1 MGQMLVRNLDDS
13 VIEGLKRRAME
24 RGTSLEQIA
33 REILTAAAAQD
44 ARAAWAARAKALRA
58 QVPFDPS
65 WDSVAVIR
73 EWRDRDRLTRMYEER
88 EAEAAARRGA
98 AEGGGGDS
106 DEEPPR

>member
-33 REILTAAAAQD
+33 REILTAAAAED
-44 ARAAWAARAKALRA
+44 ARAAWAARADALRA
-58 QVPFDPS
+58 QVPYDPT

-73 EWRDRDRLTRMYEER
+73 EWRDRDRLTRLYEER
-88 EAEAAARRGA
+88 EAEEAAKRRQ
-98 AEGGGGDS
+98 GGGG
-106 DEEPPR
+106 EEPAR

>member
-44 ARAAWAARAKALRA
+44 ARAAWADRMDALRA
-58 QVPFDPS
+58 QMPFDPS

-73 EWRDRDRLTRMYEER
+73 EWRDRDRLTRVHEER
-88 EAEAAARRGA
+88 EAEEEAARRRA
-98 AEGGGGDS
+98 AEGGGGGG
-106 DEEPPR
+106 EPPR